1 MSIFLLISKIII
13 ARFAT
18 PELFGYVS
26 IIISEAH
33 TISIFLSLGL
43 YPLIRIELPRSNNK
57 EKYSSIYSSILYF
70 SIFSIFSL
78 IISFIAF
85 CLNSESTYSYS
96 FLLSAVINFYNLIIA
111 ILSGLKKFSLMFVSN
126 FIQVFLFFF
135 LLFYFR
141 NNLNLPNIVNYLFL
155 SFLLSFFIPFLILF
169 FRYKNGI
176 KKYIHISEFKVKKIF
191 KFNKQRFFIFSIIIV
206 NSIHSYLVLK
216 IPEFLGYIEDSAYL
230 SISRGIATF
239 LIIIPNVVGSSIG
252 PIISKKYSLKKEGQI
267 NQILREGL
275 TIIYLLIGLSTIIF
289 AFHGDF
295 IINIL
300 YGENYLEST
309 GIIYYIFLI
318 GIVVNSL
325 TITLSTFL
333 INSKQER
340 RYAIGRYI
348 LLISFLIIETVL
360 LLTSNQ
366 VSIAVSISFIISF
379 IVELIIYIYFI
390 QKKNQKIN
398 LNLRNLSLW
407 LIFIISSIV
416 LGMFCSLILNFTQIT
431 KFIISSANLA
441 VFILFAST
449 TKLVKFKET
458 YKILVNLTLQ
468 KNKKNMK

>member
-1 MSIFLLISKIII
+1 M
-13 ARFAT
+13 
-18 PELFGYVS
+18 
-26 IIISEAH
+26 
-33 TISIFLSLGL
+33 
-43 YPLIRIELPRSNNK
+43 
-57 EKYSSIYSSILYF
+57 
-70 SIFSIFSL
+70 
-78 IISFIAF
+78 
-85 CLNSESTYSYS
+85 
-96 FLLSAVINFYNLIIA
+96 
-111 ILSGLKKFSLMFVSN
+111 
-126 FIQVFLFFF
+126 
-135 LLFYFR
+135 
-141 NNLNLPNIVNYLFL
+141 
-155 SFLLSFFIPFLILF
+155 
-169 FRYKNGI
+169 
-176 KKYIHISEFKVKKIF
+176 
-191 KFNKQRFFIFSIIIV
+191 
-206 NSIHSYLVLK
+206 
-216 IPEFLGYIEDSAYL
+216 
-230 SISRGIATF
+230 
-239 LIIIPNVVGSSIG
+239 
-252 PIISKKYSLKKEGQI
+252 
-267 NQILREGL
+267 
-275 TIIYLLIGLSTIIF
+275 
-289 AFHGDF
+289 
-295 IINIL
+295 
-300 YGENYLEST
+300 EST